1 MEEGNNVQKRP
12 CLSTPRVWI
21 FCEQN
26 THMVCQND
34 KPPPQTNP
42 SPKARAHIHIG
53 HTTCQ
58 ETHPQ
63 ARLKR
68 NSPHKEQEREKKDR
82 VYFLLPFKKYPLS
95 CGRQLCT
102 EQALLLQFG
111 PIDLKI
117 SYRNIMFPSM
127 MNAVAIFS
135 CCNTHI
141 IATTTIHLTYDW
153 MPFETCLNVVAHV
166 SFHL

>member
-127 MNAVAIFS
+127 MKRFTNSEKNPIFFPVL
-135 CCNTHI
+135 I
-141 IATTTIHLTYDW
+141 
-153 MPFETCLNVVAHV
+153 
-166 SFHL
+166 FHESQNPMRLLQTLPK